1 MTESSEPADTP
12 KAAKGAKAKA
22 AKSQAPKSE
31 ASKSEAGTSEAATSG
46 ASTSGATKSEA
57 SEPKPTKPKPTKPKT
72 TKPRTW
78 QTKYGPRRV
87 REALPTLE
95 EALFAARGLSDD
107 FNEQVE
113 IAASL
118 LGVSVD
124 QARTEAMKTKHTTT
138 LQVRAPTNA
147 DRSGVTRS
155 VVVERKVVRRQVV
168 VPRRIGV

>member
-1 MTESSEPADTP
+1 MTESSEPVDTP

-22 AKSQAPKSE
+22 AKPEPSTSAAKS
-31 ASKSEAGTSEAATSG
+31 GTSNSEPAKSK
-46 ASTSGATKSEA
+46 ATKPGA
-57 SEPKPTKPKPTKPKT
+57 

-124 QARTEAMKTKHTTT
+124 QARAEAMKTKHTTT
-138 LQVRAPTNA
+138 LQVRAPTNN
-147 DRSGVTRS
+147 DRSGGTRS